1 MKAVA
6 RSWVEGGIG
15 RVQRIWGAVK
25 IFCNDR

>member
-15 RVQRIWGAVK
+15 RIQRICGAVK
-25 IFCNDR
+25 IFCND